1 MIPMHVAGDLA
12 EQHAADLRK
21 LGTAGPRRRA
31 RDKSRLWPTRRAPR
45 RLLARRRLLLASYA
59 AAQR

>member
-1 MIPMHVAGDLA
+1 MHLERDLA

-21 LGTAGPRRRA
+21 LAAAGPRRLA
-31 RDKSRLWPTRRAPR
+31 QEKSRLRPTRRAPR
-45 RLLARRRLLLASYA
+45 RLLARRRLWLDASYA